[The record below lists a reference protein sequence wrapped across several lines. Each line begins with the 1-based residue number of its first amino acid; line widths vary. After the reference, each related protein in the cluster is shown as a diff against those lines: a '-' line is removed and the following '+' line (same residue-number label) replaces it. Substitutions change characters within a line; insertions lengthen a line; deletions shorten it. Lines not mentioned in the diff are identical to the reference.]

1 MERLTARL
9 KEAPL
14 VAVLVIDDAEDA
26 LPLGRA
32 LLKGGVR
39 AMELTLRTPIALDA
53 LERIVA
59 ELPEMLAG
67 VGTILT
73 PEQAEEAK
81 RRGAAFGVAPGMNP
95 RVIRAAMEAG
105 LPFAPGIAT
114 PSDLEAALELGC
126 TVMKIF
132 PAEPLGGV
140 SYLKAIHA
148 PYAHRG
154 VSFIPLGGLS
164 AANLQSYLE
173 CPQVLAIGGSW
184 IATRELIQKK
194 NWDAIRKNAEEAMTI
209 VARVRGTGGK

>member
-1 MERLTARL
+1 MEALIEKL
-9 KEAPL
+9 KKAPL
-14 VAVLVIDDAEDA
+14 VAVLVIDDADDA

-73 PEQAEEAK
+73 PEQAVEAK

-140 SYLKAIHA
+140 KYLKAIHA

-154 VSFIPLGGLS
+154 ISFIPLGGLS
-164 AANLQSYLE
+164 ADNLQSYLE

-194 NWDAIRKNAEEAMTI
+194 NWDAITKNAEEATAI
-209 VARVRGTGGK
+209 VARVRGTGK